1 MTNPQILFLDE
12 PTSGLDAFNAFNAM
26 ETIQKLAKKERKIVL
41 LTIHQPRTDILNLF
55 DSVILLSNGQLL
67 WDGPSS
73 DAIEH
78 FSKLGYPLPPNTN
91 PSDFFLD
98 VITIDRRTPELLE
111 QSSARIE
118 KFTAAFKERSREGT
132 VVHKT
137 DTTNKGCA
145 QYPSTWISE
154 VFILADRFLKNEMR
168 DPVTIGATLGSN
180 IFMMVVLCA
189 LYNNVGNGSA
199 GIQNRIG
206 AFFFMTLNLTFG
218 IIGPSVGKF
227 PEDKAM
233 IKRERAAGSYR
244 SSAAYLARIISSLPL
259 LFLGTIVF
267 VVPSYWAIGFGRTP
281 GQFFT
286 YLAIFAVQAICAN
299 NLGFVIGAISPNA
312 QAGQVL
318 TPVILVVF
326 MLFSGLLVNLD
337 TITPALRWIQWA
349 SLISY
354 TYKMLVQNEFISTLV
369 IIINCRLLLVSPAQ
383 SVTVTVSKSSKIWL
397 LRIHPYGL
405 DLQLTLHLLSS
416 TCS

>member
-1 MTNPQILFLDE
+1 MVTNPQILFLDE

-26 ETIQKLAKKERKIVL
+26 ETIQKLAKKEKKIVL

-55 DSVILLSNGQLL
+55 DSIILLSNGQLL
-67 WDGPSS
+67 WEGPSA

-78 FSKLGYPLPPNTN
+78 FTKLGYPLPASTN

-98 VITIDRRTPELLE
+98 TITIDRRTPELLE
-111 QSSARIE
+111 KSTARIE
-118 KFTAAFKERSREGT
+118 QFTVAFRE
-132 VVHKT
+132 KI
-137 DTTNKGCA
+137 KGAKIVEKIDSHQKGHA

-154 VFILADRFLKNEMR
+154 VYTLTSRFLKNEMR

-189 LYNNVGNGSA
+189 LYNNVGNGSS

-218 IIGPSVGKF
+218 IIGPSVSKF
-227 PEDKAM
+227 PEQKAL

-244 SSAAYLARIISSLPL
+244 STAAYLARILSSIPL
-259 LFLGTIVF
+259 LFLGTMIF
-267 VVPSYWAIGFGRTP
+267 VIPSYWAIGFGRTA
-281 GQFFT
+281 GQFLTFV
-286 YLAIFAVQAICAN
+286 AIFAVQALCAN

-337 TITPALRWIQWA
+337 TITPALRWIQWV

-354 TYKMLVQNEFISTLV
+354 TYKMLVQNEFVTSLV
-369 IIINCRLLLVSPAQ
+369 PIVN
-383 SVTVTVSKSSKIWL
+383 
-397 LRIHPYGL
+397 
-405 DLQLTLHLLSS
+405 
-416 TCS
+416 